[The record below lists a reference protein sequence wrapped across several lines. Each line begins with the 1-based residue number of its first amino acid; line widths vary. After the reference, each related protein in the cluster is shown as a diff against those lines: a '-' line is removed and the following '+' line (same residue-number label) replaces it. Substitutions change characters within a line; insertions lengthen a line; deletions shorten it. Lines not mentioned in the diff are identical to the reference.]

1 MPRRSNANSDESPV
15 TRRTSARIAAA
26 QAASPAKSPAKS
38 PRRKRQSTEPAKTVS
53 DDTESQQ
60 SQVKSE
66 SSMEELN
73 GIDTSSV
80 KDTELTH
87 DLADIPHKKTK
98 VDKESDDVDHLC
110 SDPEKTEVELLK
122 ENDTV
127 VNQTQDSNT
136 TPTDFEVVEHSSVPP
151 PDSAE
156 VQAAIS
162 AQGDDGQ
169 LLVGFVQVNK
179 DELPPSNSLETK
191 QVPAALE
198 SCNETVTCGAESV
211 KRTDPNVEPCVNNLN
226 GNFGSQES
234 SKDEPSK
241 PNGTVHVEAHHKTP
255 VPIEEPVIQP
265 LVAPVTGDIVLDAV
279 PEVVSQQ

>member
-1 MPRRSNANSDESPV
+1 MPRRSNANPDECPV

-38 PRRKRQSTEPAKTVS
+38 PRRKSTEQAKTVS

-80 KDTELTH
+80 KDSELTH
-87 DLADIPHKKTK
+87 DLTKIPHKKTK
-98 VDKESDDVDHLC
+98 VDKESDDDHLC
-110 SDPEKTEVELLK
+110 SDHEKNEVELPK

-136 TPTDFEVVEHSSVPP
+136 TSTDFEVVEHSSVPP

-156 VQAAIS
+156 VKAAIS
-162 AQGDDGQ
+162 AQGEDGQ

-179 DELPPSNSLETK
+179 EDLPAPNSLETK
-191 QVPAALE
+191 QASASLD
-198 SCNETVTCGAESV
+198 SFNETVTCGSESV
-211 KRTDPNVEPCVNNLN
+211 KRMDPNVEPCVNNLN
-226 GNFGSQES
+226 GNFGSQEP

-265 LVAPVTGDIVLDAV
+265 LVAPVAGDIVLDAI

>member
-1 MPRRSNANSDESPV
+1 MPRRSNANPDECPV

-38 PRRKRQSTEPAKTVS
+38 PRRKRQSTEQAKTVS

-80 KDTELTH
+80 KDSELTH
-87 DLADIPHKKTK
+87 DLTKIPHKKTK
-98 VDKESDDVDHLC
+98 VDKESDDDHLC
-110 SDPEKTEVELLK
+110 SDHEKNEVELPK

-136 TPTDFEVVEHSSVPP
+136 TSTDFEVVEHSSVPP

-156 VQAAIS
+156 VKAAIS
-162 AQGDDGQ
+162 AQGEDGQ

-179 DELPPSNSLETK
+179 EDLPAPNSLETK
-191 QVPAALE
+191 QASASLD
-198 SCNETVTCGAESV
+198 SFNETVTCGSESV
-211 KRTDPNVEPCVNNLN
+211 KRMDPNVEPCVNNLN
-226 GNFGSQES
+226 GNFGSQE
-234 SKDEPSK
+234 PSK
-241 PNGTVHVEAHHKTP
+241 GN
-255 VPIEEPVIQP
+255 
-265 LVAPVTGDIVLDAV
+265 
-279 PEVVSQQ
+279 SNF

>member
-26 QAASPAKSPAKS
+26 QAASPAKSPTKS
-38 PRRKRQSTEPAKTVS
+38 PRRK
-53 DDTESQQ
+53 

-87 DLADIPHKKTK
+87 DLAEIPHKKTK
-98 VDKESDDVDHLC
+98 VDKKSDDGNKLCSIQLSVDHLC
-110 SDPEKTEVELLK
+110 SDHEKTEVELLK
-122 ENDTV
+122 ENDAV

-136 TPTDFEVVEHSSVPP
+136 TSTDFEVVEHSSVPP

-211 KRTDPNVEPCVNNLN
+211 KRTDPNVEPY
-226 GNFGSQES
+226 
-234 SKDEPSK
+234 EPSK

>member
-1 MPRRSNANSDESPV
+1 MNLLSIPFARLRRMPRRSNANSDESPV

-87 DLADIPHKKTK
+87 DLAEIPHKKTK
-98 VDKESDDVDHLC
+98 VDKELDD
-110 SDPEKTEVELLK
+110 
-122 ENDTV
+122 
-127 VNQTQDSNT
+127 
-136 TPTDFEVVEHSSVPP
+136 
-151 PDSAE
+151 
-156 VQAAIS
+156 
-162 AQGDDGQ
+162 
-169 LLVGFVQVNK
+169 VNK

-279 PEVVSQQ
+279 PEVISQQ